1 MPLIPAKFSSR
12 GPRVAEQHK
21 VHDID
26 PYTDRPWKILW
37 RAMDN
42 TLSAL
47 EKRSSK
53 AKTDREMAANA
64 RTLDTLVRMLQR
76 FFDASQRAK
85 EKRRKH
91 PERFQTL
98 GEARAELIRRL
109 DERLEGQQA
118 LERWEKEQ
126 EAEKAGSGDE
136 PTAV

>member
-26 PYTDRPWKILW
+26 PYTDGPWKILW
-37 RAMDN
+37 
-42 TLSAL
+42 
-47 EKRSSK
+47 
-53 AKTDREMAANA
+53 
-64 RTLDTLVRMLQR
+64 
-76 FFDASQRAK
+76 RAK

-126 EAEKAGSGDE
+126 EAEKAGSGNE